1 MMKKTMSTK
10 KVNAFVM
17 KLMDNCWIMPLNK
30 LYIIIHRIDRRR
42 RRRDK
47 TYLMKNSSYTKL
59 ETFGYSQGMTKPK
72 L

>member
-1 MMKKTMSTK
+1 MIKKTMSTK

-17 KLMDNCWIMPLNK
+17 KLLDNALK
-30 LYIIIHRIDRRR
+30 QIIYSHRIDRRR